1 MLRRIFFPL
10 LLATSAC
17 ALAAEPVDGQHNQ
30 TAPMP
35 INGMIAA
42 VKNGKMAFVSDNG
55 RFVFRGSM
63 YDTWAQKE
71 ITTLEEAEQASK
83 YIDLQKIKFN
93 IEDLVPFTVGS
104 GSKTVVVFTDP
115 LCPSCANLISDLKKV
130 DGYSFKIVEVPALG
144 DESAKIVRSLL
155 CAKDKD
161 AAFDI
166 ATGKEKPKVID
177 QRGNDC
183 DTSPIG
189 KRIISAQMFG
199 VKGVPFMIRNDGLI
213 KHGYEKGTLSNW
225 LMGAN

>member
-17 ALAAEPVDGQHNQ
+17 ALAVEPAEGQHNQ

-71 ITTLEEAEQASK
+71 ITTLEEAEHASK
-83 YIDLQKIKFN
+83 YIDLKKLKFN
-93 IEDLVPFTVGS
+93 IEDLVPFTVGT
-104 GSKTVVVFTDP
+104 GSKTAVVFTDP
-115 LCPSCANLISDLKKV
+115 LCPSCAHLITDLKKV

-155 CAKDKD
+155 CAKDKG

-166 ATGKEKPKVID
+166 ATGKDKPKVLD

-199 VKGVPFMIRNDGLI
+199 VKGVPFMIRDDGLI
-213 KHGYEKGTLSNW
+213 KHGYEKGTLSSW
-225 LMGAN
+225 LTGAN